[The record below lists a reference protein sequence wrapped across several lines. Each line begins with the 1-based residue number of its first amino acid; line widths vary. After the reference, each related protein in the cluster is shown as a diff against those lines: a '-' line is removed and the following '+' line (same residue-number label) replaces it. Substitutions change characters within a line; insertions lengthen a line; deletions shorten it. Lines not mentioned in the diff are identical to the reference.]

1 MSDYLFSLFVAL
13 LLIAINH
20 SELNHIVLSE
30 LPCFTLD
37 SQRFLK
43 ITGDIITSP
52 ERRWPTIFSTQH
64 VHWIKVFYDQTIWNF
79 FFFFLRDKK
88 ASWLFFNGLRKNL
101 TSLEDARLT
110 VKGTPEIIAISERK
124 LKFIILAYRGMF
136 FRLLIHEQVQ
146 EVWAFIFPNNW
157 FSLERHAP
165 PALTAKW
172 RLEGREVWRFLV

>member
-1 MSDYLFSLFVAL
+1 MTNNILYTTRT
-13 LLIAINH
+13 
-20 SELNHIVLSE
+20 LNQSILRSNNLE
-30 LPCFTLD
+30 
-37 SQRFLK
+37 
-43 ITGDIITSP
+43 
-52 ERRWPTIFSTQH
+52 
-64 VHWIKVFYDQTIWNF
+64 

-146 EVWAFIFPNNW
+146 EV
-157 FSLERHAP
+157 
-165 PALTAKW
+165 
-172 RLEGREVWRFLV
+172 